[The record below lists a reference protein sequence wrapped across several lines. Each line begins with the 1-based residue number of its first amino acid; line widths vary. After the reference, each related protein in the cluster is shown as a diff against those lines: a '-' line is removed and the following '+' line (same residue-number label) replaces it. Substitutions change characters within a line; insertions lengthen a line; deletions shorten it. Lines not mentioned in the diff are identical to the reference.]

1 MYQII
6 QILFIILKLTNLI
19 DWSWITVFVPTWI
32 LLGLV
37 ILAWIQEII
46 EKWIDNYD
54 YFK

>member
-6 QILFIILKLTNLI
+6 QIIFVILKLTNLI

-37 ILAWIQEII
+37 LLDWLQDIV
-46 EKWIDNYD
+46 EKWTNNYD